1 MLGLVAARCK
11 LLDMRPVFEA
21 LTSSLR
27 PGTLFYGY
35 QGGSSPFLQLCRVLS
50 TRVFSSASDAFD
62 FYRSRQMSGF
72 LFPPGWCRHDG
83 RDITDGAAASSYY
96 FNTFHPGS
104 TGESTMDRRV
114 RVMSLE
120 PVPETC
126 VYPSVGPV
134 ATVARP
140 HVCANPHA
148 PAPRPLLVRPTRV
161 QHPASIEATPRGR
174 QQPPARVLL
183 SYVAPPRP
191 RAAPQFCPSSGLPS
205 YLPLSSLAAAAVA
218 SATDHTADAVMDERI
233 RRGNGESRS
242 DGAGGHLFSSLAA
255 AAVVSAADPTADAVM
270 DEQLLERV
278 ISEARYRARSRGASV
293 VTSRDFAASAA
304 RVAGW
309 ADPHAS
315 PAAEEPEHYDEVV
328 EALAAMRARAL
339 PQSGEASQGPCP
351 RVRVLVAGETS
362 AVVARMFRQA
372 GADVATCDLKPS
384 EVNDIP
390 HFQGD
395 IAHIID
401 LGWDCIV
408 GHPPCTYLANSGV
421 VWLHRDPERWAH
433 VLSNADTFRRIMRA
447 RAPFVA
453 VENSKMHRYGRAL
466 VGAEPT
472 QYVHPWQHG
481 TGHTKPTALYLRNL
495 PALRPTCRVEGRKHA
510 LARLPPS
517 PDRSDRRSLTYL
529 GIAAAM
535 ALQWMPILLEYVA
548 SQPLDRPSAAEMVKM
563 AETPTE
569 ASCCLVFVR
578 RVSPY
583 QPSFDILTDDTI
595 PLTFPTQ
602 PLSVESPLPSHSV
615 SSWVRDNLLLPAA
628 WQSTL
633 TEALRY
639 YPTGHDT
646 HTVSRGTATSITHTW
661 VVDVSRMGSH
671 DTPYLRL
678 PNARG
683 SLSLHWVDASGVLP
697 TPTATNAEAASFQT
711 LITGI
716 LHAPAFHPTLDG
728 SAVCSPYV
736 DARTVAG
743 VLPETRYPWLI
754 DHPDLPPPA
763 PSPRHIR
770 RLWGRWSAWLPNEST
785 DPNAR
790 PYRWT
795 ALPTTLSQQLDA
807 ATSPT
812 TLPTVSESEM
822 GNSTTTSAFDCPLA
836 AAAVPER
843 QRLLYEGLR
852 RLWDR
857 EAPPPN
863 MLTLGLGAGPNTPSD
878 PSLKGLSREQLID
891 FYRARATKWV
901 IEATPLIVAAAVEPQ
916 PNALSSLAALEVNWA
931 AVEPQADDLEVAL
944 TPTSSSSKSNTNALY
959 FSNLCFVRR
968 AGTRKRADTRYSADC
983 AVAPFGQAILDTGAG
998 PSLCTHEFL
1007 QSLPA
1012 DALVSRQH
1020 DAEVPSLRS
1029 ADGSPLRTDGTADLT
1044 FEIDGVACRH
1054 RFVVVLGKPLLLFG
1068 NDFLGPRQSEV
1079 KLNSDGTGVAH
1090 FTSVSSTGATIQHSA
1105 TLSNVPRHRTST
1117 GLTAVADPTSSTGDS
1132 VSLVSLADRADPTTA
1147 PSSRSGPTTTPSDPA
1162 DTTSEPLPAAAL
1174 ASEAIDDGCW
1184 KLETT
1189 EHLLYAHDPITIPA
1203 RTTRAVRI
1211 RAPHDLADKHTT
1223 CFVDRLPQRDGLDNV
1238 PSVIPCPVRIEED
1251 GFVVIRIANRGRRP
1265 LTLPASSPI
1274 AMLDSEYYIRGT
1286 VDPEAA
1292 RAAAKG
1298 DVDHYALLTPEE
1310 KSLVDTVVIDPDERL
1325 SKEQRERVRQ
1335 LVSRHVSAFALDPK
1349 NPSKTH
1355 LMEVELPLKPGAQP
1369 HRHSPSRLGEKGREI
1384 VEKHIEEM
1392 ESRGIIRKSNSAWG
1406 SRVVLVGKKDGSIR
1420 FCVDYRDTNSK
1431 LQTQDSPLPLTVDAI
1446 DRLSSGQGPQSS
1458 LFLSTLDLAA
1468 GFWCLPIKEED
1479 KPVTAFTTARG
1490 KYEFNY
1496 LPFGIQSGPSY
1507 MCRLM
1512 DAALDGLAWE
1522 SCMPYLDD
1530 VGVWS
1535 TGVGHTS
1542 DERERSSFEQ
1552 MLSRLEAVFE
1562 RLKWAGLS
1570 MKASKCVLFA
1580 TSAEYL
1586 GHVISRAGLK
1596 MDPKKIS
1603 AVKDIDPTSITSVDK
1618 VRSFLGLCSYYR
1630 RFISGFSKIA
1640 ACLHDLTKDGVDV
1653 ATLSQSELCQT
1664 AIKKLITSITSEPV
1678 LATPRYDRPFIVK
1691 TDAANTEGIGGVLS
1705 QLDDEGLERVI
1716 AYYGRKLNK
1725 HERNYTVTEI
1735 ELLAALESI
1744 KAWRSYLWGRQ
1755 FKLVVDHSALRWLH
1769 TMRDTMD
1776 GGPASRLMRWIL
1788 RLQEYDFTVEHKPGT
1803 LHKDADGVSRLVAY
1817 VAAHITL
1824 PELLAAYG
1832 GHQAVSDACTDG
1844 TLLPEHR
1851 PRSGASPS
1859 SAPWVVVAPVI
1870 RAAVS
1875 TARRVQ
1881 ADQRVA
1887 RDKSSITAEYLQPG
1901 TPSINVLRDEQAAD
1915 PECIAIR
1922 RYLDV
1927 GHAGDVGDRGEL
1939 TQAVWIAREVG
1950 HDGAHPRMFVADGV
1964 LYRRLGI
1971 REVPFVPASM
1981 RHALTQ
1987 AFHDR
1992 LGHPSASRTAALIKA
2007 RYYWPGLQQWCRDHV
2022 QDCHECTLAA
2032 RPSARPRQPVGPTL
2046 GYYPF
2051 DVLYAD
2057 IVSMA
2062 KTHDFDAATGSGA
2075 SKLVVFIDSLSRW
2088 VEAIA
2093 VHKDPT
2099 SEQILD
2105 IFMTHVVSRHGV
2117 PRRVITDQGS
2127 NLASRLCQL
2136 VMQKTGVDLSQSA
2149 AEHHEAVGLVERVQ
2163 QTLVGMTR
2171 AANEGGSHWV
2181 DHLPFLLMSY
2191 RATPHRVTRMSP
2203 AMLLYGRELRLPAQ
2217 MNDPGSVAEWTC
2229 SDDTYE
2235 YANRLHSSL
2244 VYAWRAARE
2253 YSRAGQGSSVSDTVL
2268 HSAAPPQYAV
2278 GDRVARRLYDNANK
2292 LEYTYSGPY
2301 RVEAVLGNGRYKLT
2315 DLENNHIVSEF
2326 DSSNLRPYRCH
2337 VDADELCS
2345 DEYIVEGVL
2354 KRRLVGGRRQYLV
2367 KWRGYPRS
2375 QSTWEPYTEL
2385 ERRCAELVARFD
2397 AEHPIRQQPAR
2408 PARITHAAD
2417 GPQQPPLI
2425 QVDPSSVPSHLPHVA
2440 RFARG
2445 TWSYGR
2451 NVTTP
2456 RGIQLRWIPSSNYT
2470 STELSSDHFSSLRVA
2485 AASALDSVPVVA
2497 ACLRTAA
2504 AFTVDQ
2510 CPADH
2515 LLSRVWFVR
2524 QGSDGV
2530 PRLLSFTRQ
2539 EHCYRRCSLV
2549 GPSVPLTFDTFG
2561 GGMSLQDDR
2570 QRHRCALRHC
2580 LAEFSVPKPWMEN
2593 LSLELAS
2600 YPNGHSSVPD
2610 LVSSANPRPPVAL
2623 WIIFVPPEA
2632 AHRAVRLASPASS
2645 HGIVTESIK
2654 WRPYAE
2660 ILDSYEQSPSLVP
2673 YAAALRALITECE
2686 MLTHN
2691 DGPPQPNA

>member
-1 MLGLVAARCK
+1 MLSLVAARCK
-11 LLDMRPVFEA
+11 LLDMRPVSEA
-21 LTSSLR
+21 VTSALR
-27 PGTLFYGY
+27 PGVLFYGY
-35 QGGSSPFLQLCRVLS
+35 QGGDSPFLQLCRVLD
-50 TRVFSSASDAFD
+50 TRVFSSVSDAFD
-62 FYRSRQMSGF
+62 FYRFRQMSGF

-83 RDITDGAAASSYY
+83 RDITDGAAATSYY
-96 FNTFHPGS
+96 FHTFHPGS
-104 TGESTMDRRV
+104 MGGSPVDRSV
-114 RVMSLE
+114 RVMSLQ
-120 PVPETC
+120 PVPEAC
-126 VYPSVGPV
+126 ACPPGD
-134 ATVARP
+134 ATVALPPVGAKPRP
-140 HVCANPHA
+140 
-148 PAPRPLLVRPTRV
+148 PAPSPPRIRHLAPVPTAPRVRR
-161 QHPASIEATPRGR
+161 A
-174 QQPPARVLL
+174 PPAPVRF
-183 SYVAPPRP
+183 SYVPPPRP
-191 RAAPQFCPSSGLPS
+191 SPVPQSCPSSGLPP
-205 YLPLSSLAAAAVA
+205 YLPFSSHAAAAVA
-218 SATDHTADAVMDERI
+218 S
-233 RRGNGESRS
+233 
-242 DGAGGHLFSSLAA
+242 FSSHAA
-255 AAVVSAADPTADAVM
+255 AAVASSPSHAAAAAASATSHTADAVM

-315 PAAEEPEHYDEVV
+315 PAAEEPEHYAEVV
-328 EALAAMRARAL
+328 EALAEMRARAL
-339 PQSGEASQGPCP
+339 PQPGEASQGPCP

-384 EVNDIP
+384 EVSDIP

-401 LGWDCIV
+401 LGWDCII

-453 VENSKMHRYGRAL
+453 VENSKMHRYGKAL

-495 PALRPTCRVEGRKHA
+495 PIIRPTCRVEGRKHA

-535 ALQWMPILLEYVA
+535 ALQWMPVLLEYVA
-548 SQPLDRPSAAEMVKM
+548 SQPLDRPSAAEMVTR
-563 AETPTE
+563 AEAPAE
-569 ASCCLVFVR
+569 ASCRLIFVR
-578 RVSPY
+578 RDSPY
-583 QPSFDILTDDTI
+583 QPSFEILTDDKI
-595 PLTFPTQ
+595 PFTFPAQ
-602 PLSVESPLPSHSV
+602 PLSVDSPLPSHSV
-615 SSWVRDNLLLPAA
+615 SSWVRDNLLLPAT
-628 WQSTL
+628 WRTTL
-633 TEALRY
+633 TEALKY

-646 HTVSRGTATSITHTW
+646 HTVSRGASRSITHTW
-661 VVDVSRMGSH
+661 VVDVSRIGSH

-678 PNARG
+678 PNPRYT
-683 SLSLHWVDASGVLP
+683 LSLDWLDATGVLP
-697 TPTATNAEAASFQT
+697 TPTATNAEAISFLT
-711 LITGI
+711 LITSI
-716 LHAPAFHPTLDG
+716 LHAPAFHPTLEG

-743 VLPETRYPWLI
+743 VLPETRYPWLVE
-754 DHPDLPPPA
+754 HPDLPPPA

-770 RLWGRWSAWLPNEST
+770 RLWGRWNAWLPNEST
-785 DPNAR
+785 NPNSR

-795 ALPTTLSQQLDA
+795 ALPTTLSHQLDA
-807 ATSPT
+807 ATSYS
-812 TLPTVSESEM
+812 TLPTVSEV
-822 GNSTTTSAFDCPLA
+822 NDSTTASAYDCPLA

-857 EAPPPN
+857 KAPPPN
-863 MLTLGLGAGPNTPSD
+863 QLTLGLGANLNTPPD
-878 PSLKGLSREQLID
+878 PPLKGLLPGQLAD
-891 FYRARATKWV
+891 FYRARAAKWV
-901 IEATPLIVAAAVEPQ
+901 TAEAIPPGAGEDITPVTVAAAIEPQ
-916 PNALSSLAALEVNWA
+916 TDEV
-931 AVEPQADDLEVAL
+931 EVAL
-944 TPTSSSSKSNTNALY
+944 TPAPTSAGSNTNALY

-983 AVAPFGQAILDTGAG
+983 AVAPFGQSILDTGAG

-1020 DAEVPSLRS
+1020 DGEVPPLRS

-1068 NDFLGPRQSEV
+1068 NDFLGPRQTEV
-1079 KLNSDGTGVAH
+1079 KMNSDGTGVAH

-1105 TLSNVPRHRTST
+1105 TLSNVPRHQTST
-1117 GLTAVADPTSSTGDS
+1117 GLTAVANPTSSTGGP
-1132 VSLVSLADRADPTTA
+1132 LVALADRVD
-1147 PSSRSGPTTTPSDPA
+1147 STTTPSSSADP
-1162 DTTSEPLPAAAL
+1162 TSEPLPAAAL
-1174 ASEAIDDGCW
+1174 ASGAIDDGCW

-1189 EHLLYAHDPITIPA
+1189 EHLLYAHHPITIPA
-1203 RTTRAVRI
+1203 RRSARVRI
-1211 RAPHDLADKHTT
+1211 RAPRDLVDKHTT
-1223 CFVDRLPQRDGLDNV
+1223 CFVDRLPQRDGLDRV
-1238 PSVIPCPVRIEED
+1238 PSVEPCPVRIDED
-1251 GFVVIRIANRGRRP
+1251 GYVTIRIFNRERRP
-1265 LTLPASSPI
+1265 VTHPGSSPV

-1286 VDPEAA
+1286 VDPKAA
-1292 RAAAKG
+1292 LAASKG

-1310 KSLVDTVVIDPDERL
+1310 RALVDSVKIDPDDRL
-1325 SKEQRERVRQ
+1325 SKEQRERAHQ
-1335 LVSRHVSAFALDPK
+1335 LVAQNVSAFALDPK

-1369 HRHSPSRLGEKGREI
+1369 HRHAPSRLGEKGREI
-1384 VEKHIEEM
+1384 VEQHIEEM

-1522 SCMPYLDD
+1522 TCMPYLDD

-1570 MKASKCVLFA
+1570 MKASKCILFA

-1586 GHVISRAGLK
+1586 GHVISRTGLK
-1596 MDPKKIS
+1596 MDPKKIA
-1603 AVKDIDPTSITSVDK
+1603 AVGDIDPTSISSVDK

-1640 ACLHDLTKDGVDV
+1640 ACLHDLTKEGVDV
-1653 ATLSQSELCQT
+1653 ATQSQSDLCQT

-1705 QLDDEGLERVI
+1705 QLDDDELERVI

-1744 KAWRSYLWGRQ
+1744 KSWRSYLWGRQ

-1817 VAAHITL
+1817 VAPHIGRL
-1824 PELLAAYG
+1824 ELLEAYG
-1832 GHQAVSDACTDG
+1832 SHHAVSDACANG

-1851 PRSGASPS
+1851 PRASDS
-1859 SAPWVVVAPVI
+1859 SSSTPWVVVAPVT
-1870 RAAVS
+1870 RAAVP
-1875 TARRVQ
+1875 TARRIQ

-1901 TPSINVLRDEQAAD
+1901 APSIDALRDEQATD

-1922 RYLDV
+1922 QYLDV
-1927 GHAGDVGDRGEL
+1927 GHAGDVGDRDEL
-1939 TQAVWIAREVG
+1939 AQAAWIAREVG
-1950 HDGAHPRMFVADGV
+1950 RHGEEPRLFVADGV
-1964 LYRRLGI
+1964 LQRRLDG
-1971 REVPFVPASM
+1971 RSVPFVPASM
-1981 RHALTQ
+1981 RHALTH

-1992 LGHPSASRTAALIKA
+1992 LGHPSASRTAALIRA

-2046 GYYPF
+2046 GHYPF

-2088 VEAIA
+2088 VEAIP

-2127 NLASRLCQL
+2127 NLASRLCQM

-2149 AEHHEAVGLVERVQ
+2149 AEHHETVGLVERVQ
-2163 QTLVGMTR
+2163 QTLVGMAR
-2171 AANEGGSHWV
+2171 AANEGGGHWV

-2235 YANRLHSSL
+2235 YANRLHSCL
-2244 VYAWRAARE
+2244 VYAWRVARE
-2253 YSRAGQGSSVSDTVL
+2253 HSRAGQGSSVSDTVL

-2292 LEYTYSGPY
+2292 LEYTYAGPY
-2301 RVEAVLGNGRYKLT
+2301 RVDAVLGNGRYKLT
-2315 DLENNHIVSEF
+2315 DLENNHTVSEF

-2337 VDADELCS
+2337 VDADELRP
-2345 DEYIVEGVL
+2345 DEYIVDDVL
-2354 KRRLVGGRRQYLV
+2354 KRRLVSGRRQYLV
-2367 KWRGYPRS
+2367 KWRGYPRD
-2375 QSTWEPYTEL
+2375 QATWEPHAEL

-2397 AEHPIRQQPAR
+2397 AANPIRPQPAR
-2408 PARITHAAD
+2408 PARITHAVD
-2417 GPQQPPLI
+2417 GPPPPPLI
-2425 QVDPSSVPSHLPHVA
+2425 QVDPASVLSHLPHVA

-2445 TWSYGR
+2445 AWSYGR

-2470 STELSSDHFSSLRVA
+2470 STELSSDHFSSLRA
-2485 AASALDSVPVVA
+2485 TAASALESVPLVA
-2497 ACLRTAA
+2497 ACLRSAA

-2510 CPADH
+2510 CPVDH

-2524 QGSDGV
+2524 SGSDGT
-2530 PRLLSFTRQ
+2530 PRLLSFARQ

-2549 GPSVPLTFDTFG
+2549 GPQVPLAFDTFG

-2610 LVSSANPRPPVAL
+2610 IVPSAIPRPPVAL

-2632 AHRAVRLASPASS
+2632 AHRAVRLTSPASA
-2645 HGIVTESIK
+2645 HGIITESIK
-2654 WRPYAE
+2654 WRPVAE
-2660 ILDSYEQSPSLVP
+2660 ILNSYEQSPSLVA
-2673 YAAALRALITECE
+2673 YATALRALVNECE